1 MRPRLPPFTELYDRA
16 NTPAAKRE
24 QSTTGASKSAN
35 NAQAGGEIKSK
46 INKMREK
53 VAAMR
58 GEL

>member
-16 NTPAAKRE
+16 STPAAKRE
-24 QSTTGASKSAN
+24 QSTTGVSKFAN
-35 NAQAGGEIKSK
+35 NAQAGDEIMSK